1 MKYAETCW
9 TYGVRF
15 CKSNVMSNGHLSC
28 MFILVHRIAYKKIL
42 QFSELQDY
50 SLSFIRLLWR
60 WRDSNSRPNAERT
73 RFLHAY
79 LQVGCRLWAGMKPPT
94 RSLSPKISV
103 KPRSGAIPILEF
115 PSTTLSK
122 RLKARQSG
130 DVSFPPLW
138 WKLS

>member
-50 SLSFIRLLWR
+50 SLSFIRLLWS
-60 WRDSNSRPNAERT
+60 WRIFNLYNHRYSLFVKILLIN
-73 RFLHAY
+73 
-79 LQVGCRLWAGMKPPT
+79 RL
-94 RSLSPKISV
+94 I
-103 KPRSGAIPILEF
+103 
-115 PSTTLSK
+115 
-122 RLKARQSG
+122 
-130 DVSFPPLW
+130 
-138 WKLS
+138 

>member
-1 MKYAETCW
+1 M
-9 TYGVRF
+9 R
-15 CKSNVMSNGHLSC
+15 
-28 MFILVHRIAYKKIL
+28 
-42 QFSELQDY
+42 
-50 SLSFIRLLWR
+50 RLCRHNNLLIFFGWR